1 MMSERSKFCSE
12 TTKEIGDIFMYGMK
26 PFAYGTNSVLNFLT
40 SLNVYLV
47 NLPVVTSYKDDRGP
61 VPVRVI
67 PATHTL

>member
-1 MMSERSKFCSE
+1 MTSERSKFCSE

-47 NLPVVTSYKDDRGP
+47 NLPVVTSYKDDKVQFP
-61 VPVRVI
+61 CV
-67 PATHTL
+67 